1 MNYNFSSRMGNLKAS
16 AIREILKL
24 TADPNVISFAA
35 GSPSIKAF
43 PNEIIEKI
51 TADILKNNPFLA
63 LQYNITEG
71 YAPLR
76 EVLKEMMKTRY
87 NMSTEN
93 NNLVVTTGAQQAIEL
108 TTKVLI
114 NKGDTI
120 IAENPTFL
128 GSLNS
133 FKSYEANLVGVPV
146 LEDGIDISQL
156 EKALIANENTKFIYV
171 IPNFQNPTGV
181 TMSLEK
187 RKAVYALASKYDV
200 LILEDNPYGDLR
212 FTGEHIPTIKSMDT
226 ENRVIYCGSF
236 SKVLSPGLRV
246 GYCFAPDEIIEKVV
260 VCKQCADVHT
270 TILSQMICYE
280 FLTKYNFDEHISYL
294 CDIYKHKAQLMMGE
308 MAEKLDKSITFT
320 KPEGG
325 LFIWCTL
332 PQDVDMMEFCKTA
345 VLNKVAVVP
354 GSAFLTDESIGSNS
368 FRVNFSTPSDED
380 IVKGID
386 ILSKIKL

>member
-181 TMSLEK
+181 TMSLGK
-187 RKAVYALASKYDV
+187 RKAVYALASKYNV

-212 FTGEHIPTIKSMDT
+212 FDGEHIPTIKSIDT

-332 PQDVDMMEFCKTA
+332 PQAVDMMEFCKTA

>member
-1 MNYNFSSRMGNLKAS
+1 MNYKFSSRMDNLKAS

-120 IAENPTFL
+120 IAETPTFL

-146 LEDGIDISQL
+146 LEDGIDILEL
-156 EKALIANENTKFIYV
+156 EKALITNENTKFIYV

-181 TMSLEK
+181 TMSFEK

>member
-187 RKAVYALASKYDV
+187 RKAVYALASKYNV

-212 FTGEHIPTIKSMDT
+212 FDGEHIPTIKSIDT

-332 PQDVDMMEFCKTA
+332 PQAVDMMEFCKTA